1 MINTINNS
9 TLESFVD
16 KLLEEKEMLNL
27 DANVLAQLKKD
38 LLDRVED
45 HINAALLEAIPPE
58 KLEDFERLVENGSEA
73 DIRTYCSENIPDLD
87 QLIATTLLRFRSIYL
102 G

>member
-1 MINTINNS
+1 MQNTPDTIN
-9 TLESFVD
+9 LEQFVD
-16 KLLEEKEMLNL
+16 NLLEEKAMVDL
-27 DANVLAQLKKD
+27 DAEVIAQIRKD

-45 HINAALLEAIPPE
+45 HINAAMLEALSPD
-58 KLEDFERLVENGSEA
+58 KLEDFEKILSEGSEA
-73 DIRTYCSENIPDLD
+73 DIQTYCSENIPDLD